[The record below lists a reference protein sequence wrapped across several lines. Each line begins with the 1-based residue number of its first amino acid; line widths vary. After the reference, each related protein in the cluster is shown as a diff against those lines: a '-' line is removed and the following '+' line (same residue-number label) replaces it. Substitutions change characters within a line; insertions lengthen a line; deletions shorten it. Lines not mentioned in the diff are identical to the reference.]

1 LSAWGSV
8 ASAITARL
16 TLSRISWTCRVDVDA
31 KHLVAFLK
39 QGGGEI
45 ETEISQSDHGKLL
58 FHFFIRS

>member
-1 LSAWGSV
+1 V

-16 TLSRISWTCRVDVDA
+16 TLIPDFLDLSGTDIDA
-31 KHLVAFLK
+31 EHLVAFLK

-58 FHFFIRS
+58 FHVFIRS